1 MTAFPNYTQIPA
13 RLPVGAWQ
21 AIRVVTLLGAIGL
34 AMALVLVPDDG
45 LYVMWKVVIPML
57 PLLWLV
63 VPGLW
68 RNICPLSA
76 SNQTPRVLG
85 LSKAKTAPPWLKEY
99 GFVIGAG
106 MTPFHIT
113 SRASSGTTTSAM
125 ARPIA
130 PSSVTTRIACQV
142 PTERRAGI
150 CV

>member
-1 MTAFPNYTQIPA
+1 MTAFPNYTQIPT

-34 AMALVLVPDDG
+34 AMALVVVPDDG
-45 LYVMWKVVIPML
+45 LFVLWKLVIPVL

-85 LSKAKTAPPWLKEY
+85 LSKALTAPDWLKEY
-99 GFVIGAG
+99 GFVIAAG
-106 MTPFHIT
+106 LFILFVSLRKVGLDDSGPGE
-113 SRASSGTTTSAM
+113 RAAAARRARRAASS
-125 ARPIA
+125 
-130 PSSVTTRIACQV
+130 
-142 PTERRAGI
+142 AG
-150 CV
+150 CC

>member
-13 RLPVGAWQ
+13 RLSVGTWQ

-34 AMALVLVPDDG
+34 AMALVVVPDDA
-45 LYVMWKVVIPML
+45 LDVMWKGVIPAL

-85 LSKAKTAPPWLKEY
+85 LSKAKTAPPWLKE
-99 GFVIGAG
+99 
-106 MTPFHIT
+106 
-113 SRASSGTTTSAM
+113 
-125 ARPIA
+125 
-130 PSSVTTRIACQV
+130 
-142 PTERRAGI
+142 
-150 CV
+150 